1 MLYPHVLAEVVV
13 KGWSIGLQISLK
25 PGYFYPVFFQQW
37 PFPASF
43 GIYFS
48 LVIHLNKWWYFC
60 RGNRKEVVA
69 FWSWKEKARH
79 QAGINWHCLAQTKP
93 KYAQRYKPRQLR
105 QSAVTLTLIL
115 PNRLILFTLKI
126 HQKLNIKWQWVVRHI
141 LSLSPE
147 KDPNP

>member
-25 PGYFYPVFFQQW
+25 QGYFCLMLFSTTAIPGHFWDLFL
-37 PFPASF
+37 F
-43 GIYFS
+43 GDTFEQMMIFLPRKQERS
-48 LVIHLNKWWYFC
+48 CCFLILKRESPTPSWNK
-60 RGNRKEVVA
+60 
-69 FWSWKEKARH
+69 
-79 QAGINWHCLAQTKP
+79 LALLGPNEAKVRPKIQTQTTQTKCRHSNT
-93 KYAQRYKPRQLR
+93 Y
-105 QSAVTLTLIL
+105 L

-126 HQKLNIKWQWVVRHI
+126 HPKLNIKWQWVVRHI